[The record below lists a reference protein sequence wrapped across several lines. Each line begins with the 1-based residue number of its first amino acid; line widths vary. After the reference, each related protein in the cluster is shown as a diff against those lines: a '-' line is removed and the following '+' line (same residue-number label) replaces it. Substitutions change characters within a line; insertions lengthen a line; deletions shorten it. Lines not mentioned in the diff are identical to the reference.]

1 MEELL
6 RILSRNLKSYS
17 GRDACIRL
25 VAYFSKF
32 IYGLLQLFS
41 LEVYEIKVLSSQ
53 FSNCRCIMRFFD
65 DIPAIYSLLCFY
77 NKNKNVSYS

>member
-6 RILSRNLKSYS
+6 RHLSRNLKTYS

-32 IYGLLQLFS
+32 IYGLFQL
-41 LEVYEIKVLSSQ
+41 LDMEVYEFKVLSSQ

-65 DIPAIYSLLCFY
+65 DIPAIYSFICFFR
-77 NKNKNVSYS
+77 KNKNVSFS